1 MKDLKLGTINGI
13 MAALAVMFPTWI
25 ISSSFN
31 GSILGTAAIFMCG
44 AGFGICVLIF
54 YRGDE
59 A

>member
-13 MAALAVMFPTWI
+13 MMALSVMVPIWI

-44 AGFGICVLIF
+44 AVFGIFFLIF
-54 YRGDE
+54 CRGDE